1 MPTSE
6 TEVSHMELDTMV
18 SRGVRHVTTLTQ
30 LKPGRVVSLKP
41 KGNNGAWL
49 LRLELVEK
57 ESIPDSMDILGVYE
71 VELDHDGNVTEFA
84 RSGLRQRRDTG

>member
-1 MPTSE
+1 
-6 TEVSHMELDTMV
+6 
-18 SRGVRHVTTLTQ
+18 
-30 LKPGRVVSLKP
+30 LKP